1 MIKQIINGKTVGTVY
16 ANVSSADFTTISAVL
31 AGKSENYTKVAE
43 GGTPF
48 SVTTPNAVK
57 FSVGKVTLEGRIS
70 TAVSIPHLKV
80 GKKDSDIR
88 TVALGAF
95 DVAYDIGTKCEYV
108 NLIGNSSRG

>member
-1 MIKQIINGKTVGTVY
+1 MIKQIINGKTAGISYV
-16 ANVSSADFTTISAVL
+16 NVSSADFTTISAVL

-57 FSVGKVTLEGRIS
+57 FSVGTVSINGRIS

-80 GKKDSDIR
+80 GKKDNDIR

-95 DVAYDIGTKCEYV
+95 DLNYESTIKCDYV
-108 NLIGNSSRG
+108 NMIGNSSKG